1 MKNQKTDSRSRSG
14 RPNNTKHRVPNRS
27 ERSQNPPE
35 IIVLPDKLL
44 PNNKPNP
51 NTKPVKPVETPTED
65 KPSREKPSNKK

>member
-1 MKNQKTDSRSRSG
+1 MKKEKPNSQSRSG
-14 RPNNTKHRVPNRS
+14 TPNNIKHRVTNIS

-51 NTKPVKPVETPTED
+51 NTEPVETPVED
-65 KPSREKPSNKK
+65 KPNGEKPSNKK